1 MGPFDLFRKKGS
13 KPIQSQ
19 PLKTRKQVVVNEV
32 PNTSKTFTR
41 ALSASNVRASPT
53 LQDAKNHFTSKPP
66 SIKAQ
71 AQKSKKRPSPAQARL
86 ESDSDDESGTE
97 NDAGVDRK
105 RAKLSTEPHIDIRRQ
120 IRSRGAF
127 SEDDN
132 GLFTMVHSA
141 NIASLGEPTKYRA
154 AFPNSQTMTV
164 SLQYPSASQT
174 EL

>member
-19 PLKTRKQVVVNEV
+19 SLKTRKQVVVNEV
-32 PNTSKTFTR
+32 PNTSTT
-41 ALSASNVRASPT
+41 ALSARASPT
-53 LQDAKNHFTSKPP
+53 LQDAKDHFTSRPP

-71 AQKSKKRPSPAQARL
+71 AQKSKKRPSHAQARL
-86 ESDSDDESGTE
+86 ESDSDDESGRE
-97 NDAGVDRK
+97 DESGVDKK
-105 RAKLSTEPHIDIRRQ
+105 RAKLSTEPHVDIKRQ

-154 AFPNSQTMTV
+154 AFPDSQNMTV